1 MVEND
6 TPLAVVVETSGE
18 SQQCKA
24 IVESDTALT
33 AVAAALIKAAH
44 KELPPKTDEPNKV
57 AVEEEVIRAREDRYM
72 AKEKRR
78 QIFCMLTKPRTA
90 RCEFGE
96 EPAED
101 QYDDIQAVN
110 DIKRFIC
117 EGRLPEKELRLK
129 AKAHVR
135 ANVNPGAHGITPPI
149 FKNACQ
155 ND

>member
-1 MVEND
+1 M
-6 TPLAVVVETSGE
+6 AV
-18 SQQCKA
+18 
-24 IVESDTALT
+24 D
-33 AVAAALIKAAH
+33 
-44 KELPPKTDEPNKV
+44 
-57 AVEEEVIRAREDRYM
+57 EEVIRAREDRYM

-155 ND
+155 NDSTAPLSRPCPICKVQITNKCTLEKHQRQNKRCKEIARQMACKE

>member
-1 MVEND
+1 MVESCI
-6 TPLAVVVETSGE
+6 TET
-18 SQQCKA
+18 
-24 IVESDTALT
+24 VN
-33 AVAAALIKAAH
+33 
-44 KELPPKTDEPNKV
+44 KELPPKKDEPNKV

-110 DIKRFIC
+110 DIKRFIITSQTV
-117 EGRLPEKELRLK
+117 GSS
-129 AKAHVR
+129 
-135 ANVNPGAHGITPPI
+135 NSYTNTGIWVSRILSYLNT
-149 FKNACQ
+149 CSSTL
-155 ND
+155 